1 MSLIQNKT
9 MGRACFKKLS
19 ANIFKMKPSLLY
31 VDDEIENLKVFS
43 RVFRK
48 DFEIHTALSG
58 EEGLEILEKHPE
70 ISLLVSDQR
79 MPGMSG
85 VDFLN
90 ACKQINKEPIRI
102 LITGYA
108 DLESTI
114 NAINDAEIY
123 RFIKK
128 PWEKLDL
135 LQTLNEAQKK
145 YKLEK
150 EVRALDTLKTKF
162 MMLVNHELKTPLTV
176 QRSYLEFLKESSLNA
191 DQKLYLEKSLSGS
204 DRLEKLI
211 SEILYFLRV
220 QQEELIKNT
229 EDFDLSLAT
238 GVQDLTGTPIKTNK
252 EFFCEALKRLIENA
266 QEHKEADTE
275 VHIEQNAESILI
287 SNTMKKES
295 LDIDIILKP
304 FELNEDAFNHT
315 KGLGLGLSIA
325 SLTLTKLG
333 FPIEIKGADKK
344 FEVRISLK

>member
-1 MSLIQNKT
+1 MKT
-9 MGRACFKKLS
+9 
-19 ANIFKMKPSLLY
+19 SLLY
-31 VDDEIENLKVFS
+31 VDDEMENLKVFS
-43 RVFRK
+43 RVFKK
-48 DFEIHTALSG
+48 DFEIYTAVSG
-58 EEGLEILEKHPE
+58 EEGLEIFEKHPE

-90 ACKQINKEPIRI
+90 ACKHINPYPIRI

-145 YKLEK
+145 FEMEK
-150 EVRALDTLKTKF
+150 EIRSLDELKNKF
-162 MMLVNHELKTPLTV
+162 MMLVNHELKTPLTI
-176 QRSYLEFLKESSLNA
+176 QRSYLEFLKESKLDE
-191 DQKLYLEKSLSGS
+191 DQKLYLDKSLGGS

-211 SEILYFLRV
+211 SEILFFLKV
-220 QQEELIKNT
+220 QKE
-229 EDFDLSLAT
+229 DLSKNHEKFELSAAT
-238 GVQDLTGTPIKTNK
+238 GIQDLTGTEIESNK
-252 EFFCEALKRLIENA
+252 VYFCEALKRLIENA
-266 QEHKEADTE
+266 KEHKADGTE
-275 VHIEQNAESILI
+275 VKIEQETSKILI
-287 SNTMKKES
+287 QNKMKAETVD
-295 LDIDIILKP
+295 LNIVLKP

-325 SLTLTKLG
+325 TMILSKLG
-333 FPIEIKGADKK
+333 FKTKLESESGNFTVEINLSG
-344 FEVRISLK
+344 I

>member
-1 MSLIQNKT
+1 M
-9 MGRACFKKLS
+9 R
-19 ANIFKMKPSLLY
+19 PSLLY
-31 VDDEIENLKVFS
+31 IDDELENLKVFS
-43 RVFRK
+43 RVFK
-48 DFEIHTALSG
+48 KNFEIHTAISG
-58 EEGLEILEKHPE
+58 EEGLEIFEKHPE

-90 ACKQINKEPIRI
+90 ACKMINPEPIRI

-145 YKLEK
+145 YELEK
-150 EVRALDTLKTKF
+150 EVRTLDKLKTKF

-176 QRSYLEFLKESSLNA
+176 QRSYLEILKESKL
-191 DQKLYLEKSLSGS
+191 DEEQTLYLEKSLSGS
-204 DRLEKLI
+204 SRLEKLI
-211 SEILYFLRV
+211 SEILYFLKV
-220 QQEELIKNT
+220 QEANLLSHQEE
-229 EDFDLSLAT
+229 FDLSLAT
-238 GVQDLTGTPIKTNK
+238 GVQDLVGTPIKTNK

-266 QEHKEADTE
+266 ETHKKENS
-275 VHIEQNAESILI
+275 VVNIEQNAEFILI
-287 SNTMKKES
+287 SNQMKEDS
-295 LDIDIILKP
+295 VDVNLVLKP

-325 SLTLTKLG
+325 TLILAKLG
-333 FPIEIKGADKK
+333 FSVNLKGEDKK
-344 FEVRISLK
+344 FDIRISLNSK